1 MDERL
6 GPRFIPVPTQ
16 CFKPYSINFI
26 FATVSKHSDSLI
38 STAQVDNVLGLFFY
52 GLFFFFFLSS
62 LEINRSVSNWT

>member
-6 GPRFIPVPTQ
+6 GPRFILVPTQ
-16 CFKPYSINFI
+16 CFKPSSINFI
-26 FATVSKHSDSLI
+26 FAPVSKHGDSLI

-52 GLFFFFFLSS
+52 FYCLFSC